1 MSMNNMNTGY
11 STVDPELE
19 KIARKNE
26 LEIQKQMAIADI
38 KQRSDAQR
46 EWNRICAK
54 EIRKE
59 NDLAQHEELIVD
71 KKGEIYCIT
80 QNLNIHAEKRQVFN
94 FKVVDMIRVMSVEGD
109 SGIWVFKFIVDGIE
123 RGCVLEEKSIFDV
136 KYVTRKLGCCGGMI
150 YANSPKR
157 KREYIEQLMSQ
168 LIDSCT
174 ETLILMTHLGWT
186 KKKDGT
192 FIFMEEEEKL
202 WKNFLKRAK

>member
-1 MSMNNMNTGY
+1 MNTGY

-46 EWNRICAK
+46 EWNRLCAK
-54 EIRKE
+54 EIRRE

-94 FKVVDMIRVMSVEGD
+94 F
-109 SGIWVFKFIVDGIE
+109 IVDGLE